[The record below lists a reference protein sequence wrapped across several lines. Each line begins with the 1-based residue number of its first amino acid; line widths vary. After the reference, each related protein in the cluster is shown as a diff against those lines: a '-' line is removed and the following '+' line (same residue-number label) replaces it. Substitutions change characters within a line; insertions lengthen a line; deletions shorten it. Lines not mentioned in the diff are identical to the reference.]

1 MKILV
6 SNAEKKGETL
16 SFSEQRLIEDQT
28 KIRDDLQKIEAER
41 KLMEDRRK
49 IDADQADLEKR
60 QYQEAVKREVLDQT
74 RLIQTQKEQMRLLQ
88 EELNEQRT
96 EIEKEKLSGDDEL
109 ASLRNSLK
117 VEKDKRM
124 EIERRFKTLSNQQ
137 ASRT

>member
-1 MKILV
+1 M
-6 SNAEKKGETL
+6 
-16 SFSEQRLIEDQT
+16 EDQ
-28 KIRDDLQKIEAER
+28 
-41 KLMEDRRK
+41 RK

-124 EIERRFKTLSNQQ
+124 EIERRFKTLSN
-137 ASRT
+137 

>member
-124 EIERRFKTLSNQQ
+124 EIERRFKTLSN
-137 ASRT
+137 